1 MRKLKKSLQV
11 LSLTVVTAVVVA
23 GSPSWAL
30 AQTSEP
36 VTTPTEPVTTPSEPV
51 TTPSEPVTTPTEPVT
66 TPSEP
71 VTTPTEPVTTPT
83 EPVITPTEPVIPPTE
98 EANTLQSNLVVQ
110 RNFEVKALGDIWAE
124 GDRERRFIN
133 ARKIYQPTGLYAKP
147 NEQIKI
153 EVSGDKPITAVIG
166 IHRHDKEWALFY
178 PLQPGINTISS
189 PNGGLLSFDN
199 SNNEGSINV
208 NVVSGGS
215 PVPFFVLGKNTN
227 ADWQAMMNAYPN
239 APSVVLQSERALF
252 VFYYATARDHILNQ
266 DPTTLLQ
273 TYDKFITAQDQISGL
288 SSSDSDPRHR
298 LDRHLIGFIESENT
312 IPGAY
317 AYANWDGAI
326 MPKDTGASADALDLT
341 RTGWGQYHEAG
352 HLRQQAPWNWD
363 GMTEVNVNIYSI
375 AAKKALKP
383 TEPARSPGEYLAAF
397 TFVDQPTKNFADSN
411 SKLEMLWQ
419 LNLAFGDNFYP
430 ALHRLYREMA
440 QADLPTTDD
449 QKKQAFILNTSKVA
463 HYDLTPFF
471 DKWGLP
477 ATNDTKNKINALGLP
492 LLTAPIW
499 FGSDYNIIKPTDGM
513 DKVKGIGGIIA
524 ATANSEET
532 SQGNAAVY
540 AFDGDT
546 KTIWHSA
553 WNNPN
558 QFPYHI
564 TAKYVNPTTFT
575 KLTYLPRQSEENG
588 IITKYRILTSLDGV
602 SFNEVATGTWA
613 KDKTEKTATFTPTL
627 AKYVRLEVPQGG
639 GTNGFAS
646 ASEIKLFEAPQPVT
660 TYLSD
665 INWFSAT
672 AGWGTVQKDRSVDG
686 NTLKLN
692 DKTYTKGLGTHANSE
707 IVYKLNGQYTS
718 FTALVGVDS
727 EVGTVGTVEFKV
739 VVDNQVVFTSGVMN
753 KNTAAKEVNV
763 NLSGKNELKL
773 IVTDGGDGINSD
785 HADWV
790 NARLIK

>member
-1 MRKLKKSLQV
+1 LRNLKKSLQV
-11 LSLTVVTAVVVA
+11 VSLMVVTAVVVA

-36 VTTPTEPVTTPSEPV
+36 VITPSEPV
-51 TTPSEPVTTPTEPVT
+51 I
-66 TPSEP
+66 
-71 VTTPTEPVTTPT
+71 TPT
-83 EPVITPTEPVIPPTE
+83 EPVITPTEPVITPSEPVITPTE
-98 EANTLQSNLVVQ
+98 PVITPSEPVITPTEPVITPSEEAITQLNNLVVQ

-124 GDRERRFIN
+124 GNRERRFIN

-215 PVPFFVLGKNTN
+215 PVPFFVLGKNTK

-252 VFYYATARDHILNQ
+252 VFYYATARDYILNQ
-266 DPTTLLQ
+266 DPIPVLQ

-352 HLRQQAPWNWD
+352 HLRQLAPWNWD

-383 TEPARSPGEYLAAF
+383 TEPARSQGEYLAAF
-397 TFVDQPTKNFADSN
+397 TFVDQPTKNFSDST

-430 ALHRLYREMA
+430 QLHRLYREMA

-449 QKKQAFILNTSKVA
+449 QKKQAFILNTSKIA
-463 HYDLTPFF
+463 QYNLTPFF
-471 DKWGLP
+471 EKWGLP
-477 ATNDTKNKINALGLP
+477 ATNETKNKINALNLP

-499 FGSDYNIIKPTDGM
+499 FGSEYNIIKPTDGM
-513 DKVKGIGGIIA
+513 DKVKGIIGV
-524 ATANSEET
+524 TANSQET
-532 SQGNAAVY
+532 SSANDAAVN

-546 KTIWHSA
+546 NSIWHTQ
-553 WNNPN
+553 WNKQN
-558 QFPYHI
+558 QFPFNI
-564 TAKYVNPTTFT
+564 TAKYASPLTFN
-575 KLTYLPRQSEENG
+575 KLTYLPRQSQENG
-588 IITKYRILTSLDGV
+588 IITNYKILTSLDGV
-602 SFNEVATGTWA
+602 TFNEIATGTWA

-639 GTNGFAS
+639 GTNGYAS
-646 ASEIKLFEAPQPVT
+646 ASEIKIFETDPIIPVT

-665 INWFSAT
+665 LNWFSAT
-672 AGWGTVQKDRSVDG
+672 IGWGTVQKDRSVGG

-692 DKTYTKGLGTHANSE
+692 NITYTKGLGTHAHSE

-718 FTALVGVDS
+718 FAALVGVDN
-727 EVGTVGTVEFKV
+727 EVGTVGSVEFQV
-739 VVDNQVVFTSGVMN
+739 VVDNQVVFTSGKMHN
-753 KNTAAKEVNV
+753 NIAPKEVNV
-763 NLSGKNELKL
+763 SLTGKNELKL

>member
-23 GSPSWAL
+23 GSPTWAL

-36 VTTPTEPVTTPSEPV
+36 VITPS
-51 TTPSEPVTTPTEPVT
+51 
-66 TPSEP
+66 
-71 VTTPTEPVTTPT
+71 
-83 EPVITPTEPVIPPTE
+83 EPVITPTEPVITPSEPVITPSEPVITPSEPAIKPSE
-98 EANTLQSNLVVQ
+98 EAITELNNLVVQ

-124 GDRERRFIN
+124 GNRERRFIN

-199 SNNEGSINV
+199 SNNEGSIHV

-215 PVPFFVLGKNTN
+215 PVPFFVLGKNTK

-252 VFYYATARDHILNQ
+252 VFYYATARDYILNQ
-266 DPTTLLQ
+266 DPIPVLQ

-352 HLRQQAPWNWD
+352 HLRQLAPWNWD

-383 TEPARSPGEYLAAF
+383 TEPARSQGDYLAAF
-397 TFVDQPTKNFADSN
+397 TFVDQPTKNFSDST

-430 ALHRLYREMA
+430 QLHRLYREMA
-440 QADLPTTDD
+440 NADLPTTDD

-463 HYDLTPFF
+463 QYDLTPFF

-477 ATNDTKNKINALGLP
+477 ATNETKNKINALNLP
-492 LLTAPIW
+492 VLTAPIW

-513 DKVKGIGGIIA
+513 DKVKGIIGV
-524 ATANSEET
+524 TTNSQET
-532 SQGNAAVY
+532 SSANNAAVN

-546 KTIWHSA
+546 NSIWHTQ
-553 WNNPN
+553 WNKQN
-558 QFPYHI
+558 QFPFNI
-564 TAKYVNPTTFT
+564 TAKYANPLTFN
-575 KLTYLPRQSEENG
+575 KLTYLPRQSQENG
-588 IITKYRILTSLDGV
+588 IITNYKILTSLDGV
-602 SFNEVATGTWA
+602 TFNEIATGTWA

-639 GTNGFAS
+639 GTNGYAS
-646 ASEIKLFEAPQPVT
+646 ASEVKIFETDPITPQPVT

-665 INWFSAT
+665 MNWFTAT
-672 AGWGTVQKDRSVDG
+672 TGWGTVQKDRSVDG
-686 NTLKLN
+686 KTLTLN
-692 DKTYTKGLGTHANSE
+692 NKTYTKGLGTHANSE

-718 FTALVGVDS
+718 FAALVGVDN
-727 EVGTVGTVEFKV
+727 EVGTVGSVEFKV
-739 VVDNQVVFTSGVMN
+739 VVDNQVVFSSGVMRN
-753 KNTAAKEVNV
+753 NIEPKEVNV

-773 IVTDGGDGINSD
+773 VVTDGGDGINSD

>member
-1 MRKLKKSLQV
+1 MRNLKKSLQI
-11 LSLTVVTAVVVA
+11 LTLMVVTAVAVPV
-23 GSPSWAL
+23 SPSWAL
-30 AQTSEP
+30 AQTSEAAI
-36 VTTPTEPVTTPSEPV
+36 TPTEEVTTPSEAAITPAEEV
-51 TTPSEPVTTPTEPVT
+51 ITPSEPVN
-66 TPSEP
+66 TPSDAALTQP
-71 VTTPTEPVTTPT
+71 
-83 EPVITPTEPVIPPTE
+83 
-98 EANTLQSNLVVQ
+98 NNLVVQ

-124 GDRERRFIN
+124 GARERRAAGYAD
-133 ARKIYQPTGLYAKP
+133 ARTIFQPTGLYAAA
-147 NEQIKI
+147 NEQIVI
-153 EVSGDKPITAVIG
+153 NVSGDKPITAIIG
-166 IHRHDKEWALFY
+166 THRHDNEWAIRY
-178 PLQPGINTISS
+178 PLQPGTNTISS

-215 PVPFFVLGKNTN
+215 PVPFFVLGKNTK
-227 ADWQAMMNAYPN
+227 ADWQAMMSAYPN
-239 APSVVLQSERALF
+239 APSVVLQSEKALL
-252 VFYYATARDHILNQ
+252 VFTYASARDHILNQ
-266 DPTTLLQ
+266 DPVPVLQ
-273 TYDKFITAQDQISGL
+273 TYDTFIGAQDNISGL
-288 SSSDSDPRHR
+288 SNSDPDPRHR
-298 LDRHLIGFIESENT
+298 LDKHQIGVIEQPNYT
-312 IPGAY
+312 GGAY
-317 AYANWDGAI
+317 AYASWDGAI
-326 MPKDTGASADALDLT
+326 MPTSTGANADALDLT
-341 RTGWGQYHEAG
+341 RMGWGQYHEAG
-352 HLRQQAPWNWD
+352 HLRQQGPWTW
-363 GMTEVNVNIYSI
+363 GEMTEVTVNLYSL
-375 AAKKALKP
+375 AAKKVLKP
-383 TEPARSPGEYLAAF
+383 TEPARSQGEYLAAF
-397 TFVDQPTKNFADSN
+397 TFVDQPTKNFSDSN

-430 ALHRLYREMA
+430 QLHRLYRELA

-463 HYDLTPFF
+463 QYDLTPFF
-471 DKWGLP
+471 EKWGLP
-477 ATNDTKNKINALGLP
+477 ATNETKNKINALNLP

-499 FGSDYNIIKPTDGM
+499 FGSEYNIIKPTDGM

-546 KTIWHSA
+546 NTIWHSA

-564 TAKYVNPTTFT
+564 TAKYLNPTTFT
-575 KLTYLPRQSEENG
+575 KLTYLPRQTEENG

-602 SFNEVATGTWA
+602 SFTEVATGTWV
-613 KDKTEKTATFTPTL
+613 KDKTEKTVTFTPTL

-665 INWFSAT
+665 IDWFSAT

-692 DKTYTKGLGTHANSE
+692 DKTYAKGLGTHANSE

-718 FTALVGVDS
+718 FAALVGVDS
-727 EVGTVGTVEFKV
+727 EVGSVGTVEFQV
-739 VVDNQVVFTSGVMN
+739 LVDNQVVFSSGVMN

-763 NLSGKNELKL
+763 NVSGKNELKL

>member
-11 LSLTVVTAVVVA
+11 LSLMVVTATAVVVPV
-23 GSPSWAL
+23 SPSGVL
-30 AQTSEP
+30 AQTSEAA
-36 VTTPTEPVTTPSEPV
+36 
-51 TTPSEPVTTPTEPVT
+51 
-66 TPSEP
+66 
-71 VTTPTEPVTTPT
+71 
-83 EPVITPTEPVIPPTE
+83 ITQ
-98 EANTLQSNLVVQ
+98 QSNLVVQ

-124 GDRERRFIN
+124 GERERRWIN
-133 ARKIYQPTGLYAKP
+133 ARKIFQPTGLYAKP

-166 IHRHDKEWALFY
+166 VHRHDKEWATSY
-178 PLQPGINTISS
+178 PLQAGINTISS

-215 PVPFFVLGKNTN
+215 PVPFFVLGKNTKE
-227 ADWQAMMNAYPN
+227 DWQAMMNAYPN
-239 APSVVLQSERALF
+239 APSVVLQSEKALL
-252 VFYYATARDHILNQ
+252 VFYYASAKAHILNQ
-266 DPTTLLQ
+266 DPVPVLQ
-273 TYDKFITAQDQISGL
+273 TYDKFIAAQDQISGL
-288 SSSDSDPRHR
+288 SNSDSDPRHR
-298 LDRHLIGFIESENT
+298 LDKHLIGFVESEKT

-317 AYANWDGAI
+317 AYASWDGAI

-341 RTGWGQYHEAG
+341 RMGWGQYHEAG
-352 HLRQQAPWNWD
+352 HLRQQGPWTW
-363 GMTEVNVNIYSI
+363 GEMTEVTVNLYSI
-375 AAKKALKP
+375 AAKKVLKP
-383 TEPARSPGEYLAAF
+383 TEPARSQGEYLAAF
-397 TFVDQPTKNFADSN
+397 TFVEQPTKNFKDSN

-430 ALHRLYREMA
+430 DLHRLYREMA
-440 QADLPTTDD
+440 KADLPTTDD

-471 DKWGLP
+471 DKWGLS
-477 ATNDTKNKINALGLP
+477 ATDETRNKINSLSLP

-513 DKVKGIGGIIA
+513 DKVKGIIGI
-524 ATANSEET
+524 TTNSQET
-532 SQGNAAVY
+532 SSANNAAVN
-540 AFDGDT
+540 AFDGNT
-546 KTIWHSA
+546 NSIWHSE
-553 WNNPN
+553 WNKQN
-558 QFPYHI
+558 QFPYNI
-564 TAKYVNPTTFT
+564 TAKYANPLTFN

-588 IITKYRILTSLDGV
+588 IITNYRILTSLDGV
-602 SFNEVATGTWA
+602 TFTEITTGTWA
-613 KDKTEKTATFTPTL
+613 KDNTEKTVTFTPTL

-646 ASEIKLFEAPQPVT
+646 ASEIKIFETDPITPQPVT

-665 INWFSAT
+665 IDWFSST
-672 AGWGTVQKDRSVDG
+672 IGWGTIQKDRSVEG
-686 NTLKLN
+686 KTLTLN
-692 DKTYTKGLGTHANSE
+692 NKTYTKGLGTHANSE
-707 IVYKLNGQYTS
+707 IVYKLDGQYTS
-718 FTALVGVDS
+718 FAALVGVDG
-727 EVGTVGTVEFKV
+727 EVSSVGSVEFKV
-739 VVDNQVVFTSGVMN
+739 VVDNQDVFSSGVIHN
-753 KNTAAKEVNV
+753 NTEPKEVNV

>member
-1 MRKLKKSLQV
+1 MRKLKKSLQI
-11 LSLTVVTAVVVA
+11 LSLLVVTAVVVPV
-23 GSPSWAL
+23 SPIGAL
-30 AQTSEP
+30 AQASEP
-36 VTTPTEPVTTPSEPV
+36 A
-51 TTPSEPVTTPTEPVT
+51 
-66 TPSEP
+66 
-71 VTTPTEPVTTPT
+71 
-83 EPVITPTEPVIPPTE
+83 ITQ
-98 EANTLQSNLVVQ
+98 QSTLVVQ

-124 GDRERRFIN
+124 GDRERRLIN
-133 ARKIYQPTGLYAKP
+133 ARKIYQPTGLYAQP
-147 NEQIKI
+147 NEQIQI
-153 EVSGDKPITAVIG
+153 EVSGNKPITAVIG

-178 PLQPGINTISS
+178 PLQPGLNTISS

-227 ADWQAMMNAYPN
+227 ADWQAMMNTYPN

-252 VFYYATARDHILNQ
+252 VFYYATAKDHILNQ
-266 DPTTLLQ
+266 DPIAVLQ

-288 SSSDSDPRHR
+288 SHSDSDPRHR
-298 LDRHLIGFIESENT
+298 LDRHLIGFIESEKT

-317 AYANWDGAI
+317 AYAIWDGAI
-326 MPKDTGASADALDLT
+326 MPKDTGASADALNLT

-363 GMTEVNVNIYSI
+363 GMTEVNVNIYSL
-375 AAKKALKP
+375 AAKKVLKP
-383 TEPARSPGEYLAAF
+383 TEPARSQGEYLAAF
-397 TFVDQPTKNFADSN
+397 TFVDQPTKNFSDSN

-430 ALHRLYREMA
+430 ALHRLYRELA

-477 ATNDTKNKINALGLP
+477 ATNDTKNKINALSLP

-513 DKVKGIGGIIA
+513 DKVKGIIGV
-524 ATANSEET
+524 TSNSQET
-532 SQGNAAVY
+532 SSTNNAAVN

-546 KTIWHSA
+546 NSIWHTQ
-553 WNNPN
+553 WNKQN
-558 QFPYHI
+558 QFPYNI
-564 TAKYVNPTTFT
+564 TAKYANPLTFN

-588 IITKYRILTSLDGV
+588 IITNYKILTSLDGV
-602 SFNEVATGTWA
+602 SFTEVATGTWA
-613 KDKTEKTATFTPTL
+613 KDKTEKTVTFTPTL

-639 GTNGFAS
+639 GANGFAS
-646 ASEIKLFEAPQPVT
+646 ASEIKIFEAPQPVT

-672 AGWGTVQKDRSVDG
+672 TGWGTIQKDHSVGG

-692 DKTYTKGLGTHANSE
+692 NITYTKGLGTHANSE

-718 FTALVGVDS
+718 FAALVGVDN
-727 EVGTVGTVEFKV
+727 EVGTVGSVEFQV
-739 VVDNQVVFTSGVMN
+739 VVDNQVVFTSGKMHNNV
-753 KNTAAKEVNV
+753 APKEVNV
-763 NLSGKNELKL
+763 SLTGKNELKL
-773 IVTDGGDGINSD
+773 IVTDGEDGINSD

>member
-1 MRKLKKSLQV
+1 MRNLKKSLQV
-11 LSLTVVTAVVVA
+11 LSLMVVTAVVVPV
-23 GSPSWAL
+23 SPSGVL
-30 AQTSEP
+30 AQTSEAA
-36 VTTPTEPVTTPSEPV
+36 
-51 TTPSEPVTTPTEPVT
+51 
-66 TPSEP
+66 
-71 VTTPTEPVTTPT
+71 
-83 EPVITPTEPVIPPTE
+83 ITQ
-98 EANTLQSNLVVQ
+98 QSNLMVQ

-124 GDRERRFIN
+124 GERERRFIN

-166 IHRHDKEWALFY
+166 VHRHDKEWALFY

-199 SNNEGSINV
+199 SNNEGSIHV
-208 NVVSGGS
+208 NVLSGGS
-215 PVPFFVLGKNTN
+215 PVPFFVLGKNTK
-227 ADWQAMMNAYPN
+227 ADWQAMMNAYPD

-252 VFYYATARDHILNQ
+252 VFYYATARDYILNQ
-266 DPTTLLQ
+266 DPIPVLQ
-273 TYDKFITAQDQISGL
+273 TYDKFIAAQDQISGL
-288 SSSDSDPRHR
+288 SNSDSDPRHR
-298 LDRHLIGFIESENT
+298 LDKHLIAFVESEKT

-341 RTGWGQYHEAG
+341 RMGWGQYHEAG
-352 HLRQQAPWNWD
+352 HLRQQGPWTW
-363 GMTEVNVNIYSI
+363 GEMTEVTVNLYSI
-375 AAKKALKP
+375 AAKKVLKP
-383 TEPARSPGEYLAAF
+383 AEPARSQGEYLAAF
-397 TFVDQPTKNFADSN
+397 TFVDQPTKNFTDSN

-430 ALHRLYREMA
+430 ELHRLYREMA
-440 QADLPTTDD
+440 KADLPTTDD

-471 DKWGLP
+471 DKWGLS
-477 ATNDTKNKINALGLP
+477 ATNETRNKINSLSLP

-513 DKVKGIGGIIA
+513 DKVKGIIGV
-524 ATANSEET
+524 TANSQET
-532 SQGNAAVY
+532 SSSYDAAVN

-546 KTIWHSA
+546 NSIWHSE
-553 WNNPN
+553 WNKPN
-558 QFPYHI
+558 QFPYNI
-564 TAKYVNPTTFT
+564 TAKYASPSTFS
-575 KLTYLPRQSEENG
+575 KLTYLPRQTGENG

-602 SFNEVATGTWA
+602 TFTEIATGTWA
-613 KDKTEKTATFTPTL
+613 KDNTEKTATFTPTL

-646 ASEIKLFEAPQPVT
+646 ASEIKIFETDPITPQPVT

-665 INWFSAT
+665 IDWFSAT
-672 AGWGTVQKDRSVDG
+672 TGWGTIQKDRSVDG
-686 NTLKLN
+686 NTLTLN
-692 DKTYTKGLGTHANSE
+692 NKTYTKGLGTHANSE
-707 IVYKLNGQYTS
+707 IVYKLDGQYTS
-718 FTALVGVDS
+718 FAALVGVDD
-727 EVGTVGTVEFKV
+727 EVGSVGSVEFQV
-739 VVDNQVVFTSGVMN
+739 VVDNQVVFSSGVMHN
-753 KNTAAKEVNV
+753 NTEPKEVNV

>member
-1 MRKLKKSLQV
+1 LRNLKKSLQV
-11 LSLTVVTAVVVA
+11 VSLMVVTAVVVA

-36 VTTPTEPVTTPSEPV
+36 VITPSEPV
-51 TTPSEPVTTPTEPVT
+51 ITPSEPVI
-66 TPSEP
+66 TPS
-71 VTTPTEPVTTPT
+71 
-83 EPVITPTEPVIPPTE
+83 EPVITPTEPVITPSEPVITPTDPVITPSE
-98 EANTLQSNLVVQ
+98 EAITQLNNLVVQ

-124 GDRERRFIN
+124 GNRERRFIN

-215 PVPFFVLGKNTN
+215 PVPFFVLGKNTK

-252 VFYYATARDHILNQ
+252 VFYYATARDYILNQ
-266 DPTTLLQ
+266 DPIPVLQ

-352 HLRQQAPWNWD
+352 HLRQLAPWNWD

-383 TEPARSPGEYLAAF
+383 TEPARSQGEYLAAF
-397 TFVDQPTKNFADSN
+397 TFVDQPTKNFSDSN

-430 ALHRLYREMA
+430 QLHRLYREMA
-440 QADLPTTDD
+440 NADLPTTDD

-463 HYDLTPFF
+463 NYDLTPFF

-477 ATNDTKNKINALGLP
+477 ATNETKNKINALNLP

-499 FGSDYNIIKPTDGM
+499 FGSEYSIIKPTDGM

-532 SQGNAAVY
+532 SSSNNAAAY

-546 KTIWHSA
+546 NTLWHTQ
-553 WNNPN
+553 WNKQN
-558 QFPYHI
+558 QFPFNI
-564 TAKYVNPTTFT
+564 TAKYASPLTFN
-575 KLTYLPRQSEENG
+575 KLTYLPRQSQENG
-588 IITKYRILTSLDGV
+588 IITNYKILTSLDGV
-602 SFNEVATGTWA
+602 TFNEIATGTWV

-639 GTNGFAS
+639 GTNGYAS
-646 ASEIKLFEAPQPVT
+646 ASEIKIFETDPIIPVT

-665 INWFSAT
+665 LNWFSAT
-672 AGWGTVQKDRSVDG
+672 IGWGTVQKDRSVGG

-692 DKTYTKGLGTHANSE
+692 NITYTKGLGTHAHSE

-718 FTALVGVDS
+718 FAALVGVDN
-727 EVGTVGTVEFKV
+727 EVGTVGSVEFQV
-739 VVDNQVVFTSGVMN
+739 VVDNQVVFTSGIMHN
-753 KNTAAKEVNV
+753 NIAPKEVNV
-763 NLSGKNELKL
+763 SLTGKNELKL

>member
-1 MRKLKKSLQV
+1 MRNLKKSLQV
-11 LSLTVVTAVVVA
+11 LYLMAVTAVVVA
-23 GSPSWAL
+23 VSPSGVL
-30 AQTSEP
+30 AQTSEAA
-36 VTTPTEPVTTPSEPV
+36 
-51 TTPSEPVTTPTEPVT
+51 
-66 TPSEP
+66 
-71 VTTPTEPVTTPT
+71 
-83 EPVITPTEPVIPPTE
+83 ITQ
-98 EANTLQSNLVVQ
+98 QSNLVVP

-124 GDRERRFIN
+124 GERERRAIN
-133 ARKIYQPTGLYAKP
+133 ARKIFQPTGLYAKA
-147 NEQIKI
+147 NEQIEI

-166 IHRHDKEWALFY
+166 THRHDKEWAISY
-178 PLQPGINTISS
+178 PLKAGKNTISS

-199 SNNEGSINV
+199 SNNEGSIQV

-215 PVPFFVLGKNTN
+215 PVPYFILGKNTKE
-227 ADWQAMMNAYPN
+227 DWRAMMNAYPN
-239 APSVVLQSERALF
+239 APSVVLQSEKALL
-252 VFYYATARDHILNQ
+252 VFYYASAKDHILNQ
-266 DPTTLLQ
+266 DPVPVLQ
-273 TYDKFITAQDQISGL
+273 TYDKFIAAQDKISGL
-288 SSSDSDPRHR
+288 SNSDSDPKHR
-298 LDRHLIGFIESENT
+298 LDKHLIAFVESEKT

-341 RTGWGQYHEAG
+341 RMGWGQYHEAG
-352 HLRQQAPWNWD
+352 HLRQQGPWTWD
-363 GMTEVNVNIYSI
+363 EMGEVTVNLYSL
-375 AAKKALKP
+375 AAKKVLKP
-383 TEPARSPGEYLAAF
+383 TEPARSQGEYLAAF
-397 TFVDQPTKNFADSN
+397 SFVDQPTKNFKDSN

-430 ALHRLYREMA
+430 ELHRLYREMA
-440 QADLPTTDD
+440 KADLPTTDD

-477 ATNDTKNKINALGLP
+477 ATDETRNKIKSLNLP

-513 DKVKGIGGIIA
+513 DKVKGIIGV
-524 ATANSEET
+524 TTNSQET
-532 SQGNAAVY
+532 SSANNAAVN

-546 KTIWHSA
+546 NSIWHSE
-553 WNNPN
+553 WNKQN
-558 QFPYHI
+558 QFPYNV
-564 TAKYVNPTTFT
+564 TAKYANALTFN

-588 IITKYRILTSLDGV
+588 IITNYKILTSHDGV
-602 SFNEVATGTWA
+602 SFTEVATGTWA
-613 KDKTEKTATFTPTL
+613 KDKTEKTVTFPPTL

-646 ASEIKLFEAPQPVT
+646 ASEIKIFETDPIPPVT

-672 AGWGTVQKDRSVDG
+672 TGWGTIQKDRSVDG

-692 DKTYTKGLGTHANSE
+692 NKTYTKGLGTHANSE
-707 IVYKLNGQYTS
+707 IVYKLDGKYTS
-718 FTALVGVDS
+718 FAALVGVDS
-727 EVGTVGTVEFKV
+727 EVGSAGSVEFKV
-739 VVDNQVVFTSGVMN
+739 VVDNQTVFSSGVMHN
-753 KNTAAKEVNV
+753 NIEPKEVNV

-773 IVTDGGDGINSD
+773 IVTDGGDGINND

>member
-1 MRKLKKSLQV
+1 MRKLKKSLQI
-11 LSLTVVTAVVVA
+11 LSLLVVTAVVVPV
-23 GSPSWAL
+23 SPIGAL
-30 AQTSEP
+30 AQTSEAA
-36 VTTPTEPVTTPSEPV
+36 
-51 TTPSEPVTTPTEPVT
+51 
-66 TPSEP
+66 
-71 VTTPTEPVTTPT
+71 
-83 EPVITPTEPVIPPTE
+83 ITQ
-98 EANTLQSNLVVQ
+98 QSNLVVQ

-124 GDRERRFIN
+124 GERERRLIN
-133 ARKIYQPTGLYAKP
+133 ARKIYQPTGLYAQP

-166 IHRHDKEWALFY
+166 VHRHDKEWALFY

-252 VFYYATARDHILNQ
+252 VFYYATAKDHILNQ
-266 DPTTLLQ
+266 DPIAVLQ

-288 SSSDSDPRHR
+288 SNSDSDPRHR
-298 LDRHLIGFIESENT
+298 LDRHLIGFVESEKT
-312 IPGAY
+312 MPGAY
-317 AYANWDGAI
+317 AYAWYDGAI
-326 MPKDTGASADALDLT
+326 MPKETGASADALNLT

-352 HLRQQAPWNWD
+352 HLRQQGPWNWD
-363 GMTEVNVNIYSI
+363 GMTEVNVNLYSL
-375 AAKKALKP
+375 AAKKVLKP
-383 TEPARSPGEYLAAF
+383 TEPARSQGEYLAAF
-397 TFVDQPTKNFADSN
+397 TFVDQPTKNFSDSN

-430 ALHRLYREMA
+430 ELHRLYREMA
-440 QADLPTTDD
+440 NADLPTTDD

-471 DKWGLP
+471 DKWGLS
-477 ATNDTKNKINALGLP
+477 ATNETRNKINSLNLP

-499 FGSDYNIIKPTDGM
+499 FGSEYNIIKPTDGM

-524 ATANSEET
+524 ATTNSQET
-532 SQGNAAVY
+532 SSSNNAAAY
-540 AFDGDT
+540 AFDGNT
-546 KTIWHSA
+546 NSMWHSE
-553 WNNPN
+553 WNKPN

-564 TAKYVNPTTFT
+564 TAKYVNPLTFN

-588 IITKYRILTSLDGV
+588 IITNYKILTSLDGV
-602 SFNEVATGTWA
+602 TFTEIATGTWV
-613 KDKTEKTATFTPTL
+613 KDNTEKTVTFTPTL

-639 GTNGFAS
+639 GTNGYAS
-646 ASEIKLFEAPQPVT
+646 ASEIKIFETDPVTPQPVT

-665 INWFSAT
+665 IDWFSAT
-672 AGWGTVQKDRSVDG
+672 TGWGTIHKDLSVEG

-692 DKTYTKGLGTHANSE
+692 NNTYTKGLGTHANSE
-707 IVYKLNGQYTS
+707 IVYKLDGQYTS
-718 FTALVGVDS
+718 FAALVGVDN
-727 EVGTVGTVEFKV
+727 EVGTVGSVEFQV
-739 VVDNQVVFTSGVMN
+739 VVDNQVVFSSGVMHN
-753 KNTAAKEVNV
+753 DVEPKEVNV